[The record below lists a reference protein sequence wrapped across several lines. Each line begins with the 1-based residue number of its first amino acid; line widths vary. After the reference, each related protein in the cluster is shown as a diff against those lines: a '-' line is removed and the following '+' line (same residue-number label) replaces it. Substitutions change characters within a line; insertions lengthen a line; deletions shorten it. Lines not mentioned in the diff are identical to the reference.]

1 MILVAKLINLSFHF
15 IFFIKLAIKIFH
27 MATTKKGKKT
37 PQAKKGSKPKKNN
50 KKNNL
55 GIFPKIMLILLFLAV
70 MTTAI
75 FMIISNF
82 RNSTTSTKENI
93 EAVVKQEK
101 KDAAEKKEIVKT
113 TKSEESSAS
122 KKEVAAPKESSEKS
136 ETVKENN
143 KANEAVDIKKTFK
156 EENKL
161 SGCWLSSEQGASL
174 TIDDYGYRIDF
185 FGVDASKP
193 ITGNY
198 SIEKNLIIFTSD
210 GSDCNGVD
218 GSYRI
223 TFYKKNI
230 SLICKDD
237 ECNSRR
243 NILEADWEW
252 IEI

>member
-1 MILVAKLINLSFHF
+1 
-15 IFFIKLAIKIFH
+15 
-27 MATTKKGKKT
+27 MATTKKVKKT

-50 KKNNL
+50 KKNNI
-55 GIFPKIMLILLFLAV
+55 GIFPKIMLIILFLAV

-82 RNSTTSTKENI
+82 KGSTAKIKENV
-93 EAVVKQEK
+93 EVVKHENTKVPEEK
-101 KDAAEKKEIVKT
+101 EPVKT
-113 TKSEESSAS
+113 TKSEDVSAS
-122 KKEVAAPKESSEKS
+122 KKEEAAPKASSDKS
-136 ETVKENN
+136 EEVKETP
-143 KANEAVDIKKTFK
+143 KTDEAIDIKKTFK
-156 EENKL
+156 EENKI

-193 ITGNY
+193 ITGDY
-198 SIEKNLIIFTSD
+198 RIENNLIVFSSD
-210 GSDCNGVD
+210 GNECKGVE
-218 GSYRI
+218 GTYRI

-237 ECNSRR
+237 KCSSRR

>member
-1 MILVAKLINLSFHF
+1 MVMEA
-15 IFFIKLAIKIFH
+15 A
-27 MATTKKGKKT
+27 KKGKKT
-37 PQAKKGSKPKKNN
+37 GTPKKGSKPKKKSN
-50 KKNNL
+50 KKSSLN
-55 GIFPKIMLILLFLAV
+55 IFSKIMLTLLLLAV
-70 MTTAI
+70 IVCAI
-75 FMIISNF
+75 FLTLSNF
-82 RNSTTSTKENI
+82 NNKEQKN
-93 EAVVKQEK
+93 EETPKQEVSIKQDNKTK
-101 KDAAEKKEIVKT
+101 KNDNKVKSKDKKETKTEIKKETKTEKKTEVKN
-113 TKSEESSAS
+113 EESKLPETEP
-122 KKEVAAPKESSEKS
+122 KKE
-136 ETVKENN
+136 
-143 KANEAVDIKKTFK
+143 FK
-156 EENKL
+156 ELKTLN
-161 SGCWLSSEQGASL
+161 GCWLSNEQGASL
-174 TIDDYGYRIDF
+174 TMDDYGYRIDF

-237 ECNSRR
+237 KCSSRR

>member
-1 MILVAKLINLSFHF
+1 
-15 IFFIKLAIKIFH
+15 

-37 PQAKKGSKPKKNN
+37 PQAKKGAKPKKNN
-50 KKNNL
+50 KKKNI
-55 GIFPKIMLILLFLAV
+55 GFFPKIMLILLLLSV
-70 MTTAI
+70 ITTAV

-82 RNSTTSTKENI
+82 KSNTTNI
-93 EAVVKQEK
+93 KDKSEIVVKKEK
-101 KDAAEKKEIVKT
+101 EDSPEKRDIVKK
-113 TKSEESSAS
+113 TKSEETSSTS
-122 KKEVAAPKESSEKS
+122 KEEAPKASSNKS
-136 ETVKENN
+136 EAVNETN
-143 KANEAVDIKKTFK
+143 KTDETIDIKKTFK

-161 SGCWLSSEQGASL
+161 SGCWLSNEQGASL
-174 TIDDYGYRIDF
+174 TMDDYGYRIDF

-198 SIEKNLIIFTSD
+198 SIENNLIIFTSD

-237 ECNSRR
+237 ECSSRR

>member
-1 MILVAKLINLSFHF
+1 
-15 IFFIKLAIKIFH
+15 

-50 KKNNL
+50 KKNNI

-75 FMIISNF
+75 FMILSNF
-82 RNSTTSTKENI
+82 RSGATNTKENV
-93 EAVVKQEK
+93 EVVIKHEK
-101 KDAAEKKEIVKT
+101 KDAAEKKEPAKT
-113 TKSEESSAS
+113 TKSEDVSAS
-122 KKEVAAPKESSEKS
+122 KKEEAAPKASSDTSKE
-136 ETVKENN
+136 VKETP
-143 KANEAVDIKKTFK
+143 KTDEAIDIKKTFK
-156 EENKL
+156 EENKI

-174 TIDDYGYRIDF
+174 TMDDYGYRIDF

-198 SIEKNLIIFTSD
+198 SIEKNLIVFTSD
-210 GSDCNGVD
+210 GSDCNGVE
-218 GSYRI
+218 GTYRI

-237 ECNSRR
+237 KCSSRR